1 MVNYIEKEVSRRK
14 SDAGRQVA
22 IHDCE
27 GDWRGTM
34 DTRQLMNGIGRKLL
48 SIDFLL
54 DDLFEVI
61 PENDGWTWTALVPF
75 RVAVRE
81 AMDRWAV
88 VIGEE

>member
-1 MVNYIEKEVSRRK
+1 M
-14 SDAGRQVA
+14 
-22 IHDCE
+22 
-27 GDWRGTM
+27 
-34 DTRQLMNGIGRKLL
+34 QLIGRKLL
-48 SIDFLL
+48 SIDLL
-54 DDLFEVI
+54 IDDLFDSI